1 MVVDPWPP
9 VFVFEEDIAIK
20 DYIYR
25 CVMRSVIVRD
35 VTFEVYFVCC
45 TVVILIQNAA
55 VIRKRK
61 GRGFFEV
68 SCNTLFHLVEH
79 IGWGGGR

>member
-1 MVVDPWPP
+1 
-9 VFVFEEDIAIK
+9 
-20 DYIYR
+20 
-25 CVMRSVIVRD
+25 MRSVIVRD

-79 IGWGGGR
+79 IGWGGGGECPGLELFVMIDRNRGRIM